1 MTRVTLS
8 KFLAE
13 RQIFTI
19 AEAQTHLQVSK
30 DNRTLKNLMSYHLKK
45 GHIVRIRRGIYYV
58 VPAGTSPEE
67 CQVDPYL
74 VCSKLAPDA
83 VLAYHTALAFW
94 GKLHSVRND
103 FVYFTQ
109 KKMKAPFLFQGLSYK
124 GVSSPKNLVRCHA
137 LDCEVQT
144 SYYLSHQLRVT
155 SLERTFVDI
164 LDRPALT
171 GEWEEI
177 WRSLEA
183 IEYLDLDAVS
193 AYATLLENATTMAKV
208 GLFLE
213 LHKDELMVEENHLK
227 ELSQHVSQ
235 KPHYLDRRSKGT
247 QQLVKRWNL
256 IVPRALLEREWEEPH
271 EDI

>member
-1 MTRVTLS
+1 MTRITLS
-8 KFLAE
+8 KFMAG

-19 AEAQTHLQVSK
+19 AEAQAHLQVGK

-45 GHIVRIRRGIYYV
+45 GNIIRIRRGIYYV
-58 VPAGTSPEE
+58 VPAGTRSEE
-67 CQVDPYL
+67 CQADPYL
-74 VCSKLAPDA
+74 VCSRLAPDA
-83 VLAYHTALAFW
+83 ILAYHTALAFW

-103 FVYFTQ
+103 FVYSTQ
-109 KKMKAPFLFQGLSYK
+109 NKAKAPFIFQGFSYK
-124 GVSSPKNLVRCHA
+124 GVSHQKNLERRHS
-137 LDCEVQT
+137 LDFGVET

-193 AYATLLENATTMAKV
+193 AYAVLLENASTIAKV

-213 LHKDELMVEENHLK
+213 LHREELMVEEDQLK
-227 ELSQHVSQ
+227 KLSRHISK
-235 KPHYLDRRSKGT
+235 KPHYLDCSKGA

-271 EDI
+271 EDV

>member
-8 KFLAE
+8 KFLAS

-19 AEAQTHLQVSK
+19 AEAQTHLQVGK

-45 GHIVRIRRGIYYV
+45 GHIIRIHRGIYYV
-58 VPAGTSPEE
+58 VPVGTSPEE
-67 CQVDPYL
+67 CQADPYL
-74 VCSKLAPDA
+74 VCSRLAPDA
-83 VLAYHTALAFW
+83 ILAYHTALAFW

-103 FVYFTQ
+103 FVYSTQ
-109 KKMKAPFLFQGLSYK
+109 KKVKSRFIFQSFSYK
-124 GVSSPKNLVRCHA
+124 GVSLPKNLVRHHS
-137 LDCEVQT
+137 LDFSIET

-171 GEWEEI
+171 GDWEEI

-183 IEYLDLDAVS
+183 IEYLDLDTVL
-193 AYATLLENATTMAKV
+193 AYAVLLENASTIAKV

-213 LHKDELMVEENHLK
+213 LHKEELMVEEDYLK
-227 ELSQHVSQ
+227 KLSQHISQ
-235 KPHYLDRRSKGT
+235 KPHYLDRNSKGT

-256 IVPRALLEREWEEPH
+256 IVPRVLLERGWEEPH

>member
-1 MTRVTLS
+1 MPRVTLS
-8 KFLAE
+8 KFLTG

-19 AEAQTHLQVSK
+19 AEAQAYLQVGK

-45 GHIVRIRRGIYYV
+45 GHIIRIRRGIYYV
-58 VPAGTSPEE
+58 VPTETSPEE
-67 CQVDPYL
+67 CQADPYL
-74 VCSKLAPDA
+74 ICSRLAPDA
-83 VLAYHTALAFW
+83 ILAYHTALAFW

-103 FVYFTQ
+103 FVYTTQ
-109 KKMKAPFLFQGLSYK
+109 KKVKAPFTFQCCSYK
-124 GVSSPKNLVRCHA
+124 GVSPPQNLVRRQS
-137 LDCEVQT
+137 LDFGVET
-144 SYYLSHQLRVT
+144 SHYLSHQLRVT
-155 SLERTFVDI
+155 SIERTFVDI

-193 AYATLLENATTMAKV
+193 AYALLLENASTIAKV

-213 LHKDELMVEENHLK
+213 LHREVLMVEKEHLK
-227 ELSQHVSQ
+227 ELSQHISQ
-235 KPHYLDRRSKGT
+235 KPHYLDRRNKGT

-256 IVPRALLEREWEEPH
+256 IVPQALLEREWEEPH

>member
-1 MTRVTLS
+1 MTRATLS
-8 KFLAE
+8 KFLFD

-58 VPAGTSPEE
+58 VPPGTRPEE
-67 CQVDPYL
+67 SQADPYL
-74 VCSKLAPDA
+74 VCSKLAPD
-83 VLAYHTALAFW
+83 VILAYHTALAFW

-109 KKMKAPFLFQGLSYK
+109 NKVKAPFLFQGLSYK
-124 GVSSPKNLVRCHA
+124 GASPPKSLVRRHA
-137 LDCEVQT
+137 LDFGVQT
-144 SYYLSHQLRVT
+144 SHYFSHQLRLT

-164 LDRPALT
+164 LDRPALS

-193 AYATLLENATTMAKV
+193 TYATLLENATTVARV

-213 LHKDELMVEENHLK
+213 LHREELMVEENHLK
-227 ELSQHVSQ
+227 ELSQHISQ
-235 KPHYLDRRSKGT
+235 QPHYLNRSNKGA

-256 IVPRALLEREWEEPH
+256 IVPRVLLEREWEEPH